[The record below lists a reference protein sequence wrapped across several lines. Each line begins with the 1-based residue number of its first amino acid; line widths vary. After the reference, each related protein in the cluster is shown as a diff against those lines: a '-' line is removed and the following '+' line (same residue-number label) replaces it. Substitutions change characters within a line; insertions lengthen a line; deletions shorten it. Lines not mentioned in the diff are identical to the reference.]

1 MLTAAENDLFCARG
15 QAIPIASRDSPTQIT
30 LKQPWP
36 LASLV
41 GEPAFNILSLG
52 EYWRSAISIN
62 KRFADLLA
70 KWEVVSPFRF
80 DASGTLAERDNYN
93 NQPRGF
99 VYVAVDPLPIRIF
112 IKLANTNSAFDWS
125 AAIYIGSG
133 GQVEFQEALDQ
144 ERQQRIQA
152 DAALGQRID
161 TLAAG
166 ADPNVRSDLNAEIA
180 RSTGKDAQHDSQ
192 IAGLRT
198 DLTAETSGRMSADT
212 ALGGRIDNETSA
224 RIGADNALGGRVDTE
239 INARLAADAN
249 LGTRITAEESR
260 ATTAEAAEASARRAA
275 DDVHDARLGTIDT
288 ERATT
293 FNLASLRLLGP
304 ALADGDD
311 APYAGAIVSTL
322 GRLFLGALRDGT
334 IEIPR
339 LFSANPAQLGGL
351 VLRRSPA
358 DGDDDPYVEALVTT
372 LGRAVLGVL
381 ADGAVEIPRLS
392 SSGIRLTGSRPVD
405 GDDNPYVEAFTSSL
419 GRVLLGFLADG
430 AVEIP
435 RLFSRGQASLGGL
448 TLTGLAPEA
457 GDDLPYVDA
466 IVSTLGRL
474 FLGITSQG
482 VEIPCLE
489 QPAVAAPDGDA
500 PSFEWAIRRGSRV
513 ALGLERD
520 GLYLRLSARGAR
532 DVGARLTPDPAL
544 FRGDHRPFN
553 LRYGPAG
560 TLIGTRQ
567 DADRTVYDIRQ
578 IEGGLY
584 DTAVVSDSRPLPIR
598 AYFGQSQAGGGGGD
612 LAVITGAAYPRH
624 VLAPAVYGKAFGG
637 AVANGYL
644 INDLVP
650 LFDGQGGQQF
660 INTLFGLY
668 LERQNRDAGP
678 AGPGVIAPT
687 STFGGQPLSAFAKG
701 QTPYTNLMAI
711 LTACPPL
718 AARYGRRSY
727 TDAIVIVHGE
737 AGPYGRSTY
746 ATPLG
751 TLIDNLRADVQIINA
766 AVGFNVPPQIFL
778 TQQNQFD
785 SNNVPTNTG
794 VKLAQLDV
802 AKSRLGQG
810 VTMLGPMY
818 QTQVQS
824 DGIHMDNA
832 GKALQAELHA
842 HVVRRVLDD
851 GVVGWNPL
859 WPVSLANLPRS
870 GAVITL
876 DLVLPPGLASIAQDT
891 DWVLAPADGK

>member
-1 MLTAAENDLFCARG
+1 MLRIAFVDRVNGREVPRGPSRSLTVTSTPTASG
-15 QAIPIASRDSPTQIT
+15 SQIPVPSTGT
-30 LKQPWP
+30 
-36 LASLV
+36 V
-41 GEPAFNILSLG
+41 ILSLDDG
-52 EYWRSAISIN
+52 DPPARVAIGANPDPNAAGSA
-62 KRFADLLA
+62 L
-70 KWEVVSPFRF
+70 V
-80 DASGTLAERDNYN
+80 ASGAS
-93 NQPRGF
+93 
-99 VYVAVDPLPIRIF
+99 VSV
-112 IKLANTNSAFDWS
+112 
-125 AAIYIGSG
+125 
-133 GQVEFQEALDQ
+133 
-144 ERQQRIQA
+144 
-152 DAALGQRID
+152 LGV
-161 TLAAG
+161 AG
-166 ADPNVRSDLNAEIA
+166 ATVAAVIA
-180 RSTGKDAQHDSQ
+180 TDIQSQ
-192 IAGLRT
+192 IL
-198 DLTAETSGRMSADT
+198 DL
-212 ALGGRIDNETSA
+212 
-224 RIGADNALGGRVDTE
+224 
-239 INARLAADAN
+239 
-249 LGTRITAEESR
+249 
-260 ATTAEAAEASARRAA
+260 ASARRAA

-339 LFSANPAQLGGL
+339 LYSTNAAQLGGL
-351 VLRRSPA
+351 VLRRPAPA
-358 DGDDDPYVEALVTT
+358 DGDDFPYVAEVAST
-372 LGRAVLGVL
+372 
-381 ADGAVEIPRLS
+381 
-392 SSGIRLTGSRPVD
+392 
-405 GDDNPYVEAFTSSL
+405 L

-430 AVEIP
+430 GVEIP
-435 RLFSRGQASLGGL
+435 RLEQAPATAAAGDEVAFTWSLGY
-448 TLTGLAPEA
+448 AA
-457 GDDLPYVDA
+457 GQVP
-466 IVSTLGRL
+466 
-474 FLGITSQG
+474 F
-482 VEIPCLE
+482 
-489 QPAVAAPDGDA
+489 
-500 PSFEWAIRRGSRV
+500 
-513 ALGLERD
+513 GLERD
-520 GLYLRLSARGAR
+520 GVFLRLSARGAR
-532 DVGARLTPDPAL
+532 DVGARLTPDPAT

-612 LAVITGAAYPRH
+612 LAVITSAAYPRH

-751 TLIDNLRADVQIINA
+751 TLIDNLRADVQVINA

-891 DWVLAPADGK
+891 DWVLAPADGRWGFAYTDDSGSPPAIASVAIGSGAPVGQARIVITLAGTPTGANRRLRYALGSPAPTGSWLGERGLVYADSGVPSRARETYPTLPATIRHYLVGFEATVS